1 MIRKYLCTCLL
12 SCFSRVQLSVTLWTA
27 AQQAPLSMGFSRQE
41 YWSGLPCPPPED
53 LPDTGTE
60 PASPAL
66 QVDSLPTEP
75 PGKPSITRQ
84 PSTIRIYLLQTGNG
98 FEVQSL
104 CSQAKEVDSNYNVC
118 FHSCV
123 GGNVFFAT
131 NNYSDT
137 TSFLQG
143 KGELMIYCV
152 IILSH
157 HFLIWGIFALQYCV
171 GFCCTR

>member
-1 MIRKYLCTCLL
+1 MGCHALL
-12 SCFSRVQLSVTLWTA
+12 QAIFQPRDRTLISCDSCNA
-27 AQQAPLSMGFSRQE
+27 GGFF
-41 YWSGLPCPPPED
+41 L
-53 LPDTGTE
+53 
-60 PASPAL
+60 
-66 QVDSLPTEP
+66 TEP